1 MQAVPLPDK
10 RKSSLLLIFGCL
22 GILVLLGRG
31 IYLVVTGLSSFSLIL
46 NTPNEQMANDLLDA
60 TGMFFCALLLL
71 PLIYYNV
78 RQLKSHAFGPGE
90 IPPVKAWQVIL
101 LVVIWLVIVLVGSLL
116 GGVKFGWIALI
127 PIFPLGLAL
136 PVVLLAWIAC
146 GGIPTGSRRRLW
158 SVFGIGLIGSTGLA
172 LLIEYL
178 ALGMAAVVFGIFALG
193 HPEWLTLLK
202 DLKSQIT
209 NATDMQSLVTVL
221 APYLTNPFVFII
233 LLAGAAGV
241 GPLIEEAAKPL
252 PIWLLGD
259 RLHSPGEGFVL
270 GALCGAG
277 FALLEGLMAASGASQ
292 LWGVGMAARVA
303 SSLMHITASA
313 IAGWGIASFRLKR
326 SYGRLAVAFLTSTGL
341 HGLWNGSTL
350 LVAFGSLRFS
360 VQNNRPDVISA
371 LIVVVGGMGLLVL
384 FALILVALPVVNR
397 KLRPPTA
404 SLQPSPGPQIDV

>member
-1 MQAVPLPDK
+1 MQADPLPDK
-10 RKSSLLLIFGCL
+10 LKSISLLIFGCL
-22 GILVLLGRG
+22 GFLVLLGRG
-31 IYLVVTGLSSFSLIL
+31 IYLVITGLSSLSLISA
-46 NTPNEQMANDLLDA
+46 TANEELANDLLNA
-60 TGMFFCALLLL
+60 SGMFFSALLLI

-78 RQLKSHAFGPGE
+78 RRLKGHTIQPGKV
-90 IPPVKAWQVIL
+90 PPVKAWQVIL
-101 LVVIWLVIVLVGSLL
+101 LAAVWLFIVVLGSLL
-116 GGVKFGWIALI
+116 GGVKYGWVALI

-136 PVVLLAWIAC
+136 PVLLLAWIAS

-158 SVFGIGLIGSTGLA
+158 SVFGIGLFGSTGLA
-172 LLIEYL
+172 LLVEYL
-178 ALGMAAVVFGIFALG
+178 ALGMAAVLFGILALG
-193 HPEWLTLLK
+193 HPEWLTILNNLK
-202 DLKSQIT
+202 NQIT

-233 LLAGAAGV
+233 LLAGAAGL

-252 PIWLLGD
+252 PIWLLGN
-259 RLHSPGEGFVL
+259 RLYSSGEGFVL

-277 FALLEGLMAASGASQ
+277 FALLEGLIAASGASQ

-326 SYGRLAVAFLTSTGL
+326 SYGRLAAASLTSVGL

-360 VQNNRPDVISA
+360 IQNNQPDMISA

-384 FALILVALPVVNR
+384 FPLILIALPVVNR
-397 KLRPPTA
+397 KLRPPA
-404 SLQPSPGPQIDV
+404 VPLQPPPGPQIDV